1 MPGPGPGGPG
11 GFHARQFLSDEEKAN
26 APKVTPELLRRI
38 GSYLVPYWPQFL
50 MVFIAIL
57 VGSVIGLLPSIIT
70 GRIVD
75 QALVGDDLAL
85 LIRLLLMALA
95 AMLASQL
102 VGVLENYIN
111 SWISERIIFDMKNQ
125 MYDHLQHMQHAFFTT
140 EKQGDI
146 VTRMNTD
153 ISGVSSVISGT
164 LTQVVSNVATVAT
177 TLVALFTMSPMLA
190 CVGLLVLPLLIIP
203 TRSAGRVRLKLVQ
216 ESQAKNDEMNQLI
229 NETLSVS
236 GSLLMKMFSAEK
248 REYERFVGVNE
259 EVTEI
264 SLRES
269 RSGSWF
275 RVVMGMFGQLGPLLI
290 YFAGGYLI
298 IRKLDPTLTV
308 GTITA
313 TVTLVNRL
321 YRPVESL
328 LNLSV
333 SFTRSLAMF
342 TRIFDY
348 LDRKPTIVDPE
359 NGAKPDM
366 DQATIEY
373 DHVAFGYDDTD
384 ELVLTD
390 VSFTVPGGQMY
401 AIVGPSGSGK
411 STVVN
416 LIPRLYDVKGGAVRV
431 AGVDVRDIDLTYLR
445 ESVGVVTQEAYLFN
459 GTILDNLRYAKPEAT
474 MDEIERACRIAN
486 IHEFIAAQP
495 SGYDT
500 EVGNRGLKL
509 SGGEKQRLSIARVV
523 LKDPKILILDEAT
536 SALDSISENAIQEAL
551 EQLMVGRTSIVIA
564 HRLSTILK
572 ADRICVVKGGVIAE
586 QGTHEELL
594 AADGIYRE
602 LYETQFRQVIGMEQG
617 VAAKDGLDLQ
627 TLSTS
632 FEARAIESEDIPS
645 VFALARSNR
654 VYYRYLNERPTRSNL
669 TAHITDLPEG
679 ATPAGKHFVGFYDED
694 GYLVAVMDLVCGWPT
709 ATDAFIGWFMVAA
722 DMQRQGVGSQLFADV
737 RAALEAQGYTR
748 IRLQLPERDADGIAF
763 WESQGFALTG
773 ERDESGRHA
782 TVTLAR
788 EL

>member
-1 MPGPGPGGPG
+1 MPGPGGPG
-11 GFHARQFLSDEEKAN
+11 GFAARSFLTEEEKAN
-26 APKVTPELLRRI
+26 APKVTPELLGRI
-38 GSYLVPYWPQFL
+38 LGYLKPYWVQFL
-50 MVFIAIL
+50 LVFVAIL
-57 VGSVIGLLPSIIT
+57 VSSVVGLLPSIIT

-75 QALVGDDLAL
+75 QALAGNDLAL
-85 LIRLLLMALA
+85 LIRLLFTALA

-111 SWISERIIFDMKNQ
+111 SWISQRIIFDMKNE
-125 MYDHLQHMQHAFFTT
+125 MYHHLQHMPHAFFTT

-164 LTQVVSNVATVAT
+164 LTQIVSNVATVAT
-177 TLVALFTMSPMLA
+177 TLVALFSMSPKLA
-190 CVGLLVLPLLIIP
+190 VVGLLVLPLLILP

-236 GSLLMKMFSAEK
+236 GSLLMKMFTSEQ
-248 REYERFVGVNE
+248 REYERFVSVNE
-259 EVTEI
+259 EVTAI
-264 SLRES
+264 SLREQ

-275 RVVMGMFGQLGPLLI
+275 RVVMGMFTQLGPLLI
-290 YFAGGYLI
+290 YFAGGLLI
-298 IRKLDPTLTV
+298 IRRLDPTLSV

-328 LNLSV
+328 LNLQV

-342 TRIFDY
+342 SRIFDY
-348 LDRKPTIVDPE
+348 LDRKPAIVSPE
-359 NGAKPDM
+359 NGVRPNVE
-366 DQATIEY
+366 QATIAYE
-373 DHVAFGYDDTD
+373 HVAFGYGDTSD
-384 ELVLTD
+384 PADLVLTD
-390 VSFTVPGGQMY
+390 VNFTVPGGKMY

-416 LIPRLYDVKGGAVRV
+416 LIPRLYDVCGGCVRV
-431 AGVDVRDIDLTYLR
+431 AGVDVRDFDLTYLR
-445 ESVGVVTQEAYLFN
+445 QSVGVVTQEAYLFN
-459 GTILDNLRYAKPEAT
+459 GTILDNLRYAKPDAT
-474 MDEIERACRIAN
+474 MDEIERACRVAN

-495 SGYDT
+495 DGYQT

-509 SGGEKQRLSIARVV
+509 SGGEKQRLSLARVV

-586 QGTHEELL
+586 QGTHAELL
-594 AADGIYRE
+594 EAGGVYRE
-602 LYETQFRQVIGMEQG
+602 LYETQFRQVLAEEQDATVG
-617 VAAKDGLDLQ
+617 GLDIQ
-627 TLSTS
+627 TLSS
-632 FEARAIESEDIPS
+632 AFAVRPIESENLPE

-654 VYYRYLNERPTRSNL
+654 VYFRYLHERPTKANL
-669 TAHITDLPEG
+669 TALITRLPEG
-679 ATPAGKHFVGFYDED
+679 AQPTERHFVGLYDED
-694 GYLVAVMDLVCGWPT
+694 GYLVAVLNLVCGWPDERT
-709 ATDAFIGWFMVAA
+709 AFVGWFMVAA
-722 DMQRQGVGSQLFADV
+722 DMQRQGVGSQLAADL
-737 RAALEAQGYTR
+737 RAALAAQGYER
-748 IRLQLPERDADGIAF
+748 IELQLPERDADGIAF
-763 WESQGFALTG
+763 WLSQGFAVHG
-773 ERDESGRHA
+773 EPVAGEHGPVSTFA
-782 TVTLAR
+782 L